1 MSLPIKRQ
9 FETVEITPDLAKNV
23 SPIEVKPGC
32 MVSMVTAALTIK
44 DNKYTLEV
52 KVILGSDLVLSVFI
66 HIAYR
71 YYRNE
76 SIQYLTHKLYNFMP
90 CSLVY

>member
-76 SIQYLTHKLYNFMP
+76 SIQ
-90 CSLVY
+90 